1 MPYILIFGKEYS
13 LELVSTNP
21 PFLFRPSNTK
31 IQAAIIWWH
40 LQQNTQKFEDVRL
53 WTSIFWSASLKI
65 VPLIAS
71 ELFNRILSIVPP
83 TLLLNFVTAPYGG
96 GGGTCEKCI
105 GMMAW

>member
-53 WTSIFWSASLKI
+53 
-65 VPLIAS
+65 
-71 ELFNRILSIVPP
+71 
-83 TLLLNFVTAPYGG
+83 
-96 GGGTCEKCI
+96 
-105 GMMAW
+105 